1 MKKICIDFDGVLID
15 HPHSL
20 SFSECL
26 RQGKPTD
33 RSVEILKYLSRFY
46 ELVVLTARK
55 DDELEQVREWLST
68 QGFPTMEITNKKIP
82 AMVYIDDRA
91 VRFTNWTDISKLLA

>member
-20 SFSECL
+20 PFSECL
-26 RQGKPTD
+26 RQGKPTEK
-33 RSVEILKYLSRFY
+33 SVDVLNYLSKSY
-46 ELVVLTARK
+46 ELIVLTARE
-55 DDELEQVREWLST
+55 DGELEQVREWLSV
-68 QGFPTMEITNKKIP
+68 QGFPTMRVTNKKVP
-82 AMVYIDDRA
+82 ALMYVDDRA